1 MGRVLVID
9 DDPTIRS
16 LIAEILE
23 SRGHSFVPAIDGR
36 AGIVLFSKENF
47 DLVVT
52 DIVMPEQEGIETI
65 TAIRRVNRTVP
76 ILAISGSSTVGGSGD
91 YLRAAAALGATATL
105 QKPFGPGDL
114 IGAVDKLLAGPPAAA

>member
-16 LIAEILE
+16 LVAGILE
-23 SRGHSFVPAIDGR
+23 SRGHSLVQAIDGR
-36 AGIVLFSKENF
+36 AGIALFVKENF

-76 ILAISGSSTVGGSGD
+76 ILAISGSATIGGSGD
-91 YLRAAAALGATATL
+91 YLRAAAALGASATL
-105 QKPFGPGDL
+105 QKPFNPEAFL
-114 IGAVDKLLAGPPAAA
+114 ATVEKLLAGT